1 MFITNYLSVPLL
13 TGIFLVGIVIYALIN
28 AFKSP
33 LRGLPGPWYTHFTH
47 LVLKWQ
53 ILTGNRVHYIHS
65 LHQRYGPVVRVSPA
79 EVDVSDLEAFSK
91 IHKIGSGF
99 LKSAWYDG
107 ITPNREP
114 GIFVMRDLHQHAAR
128 RRLFARAFSV
138 SSLLTNWESD
148 IRQKTEL
155 AVKNIKQKAQS
166 TGADV
171 FKWWTLMA
179 TDVIAHLSFGES
191 FRMLELGK
199 QTPYIDAIQSSL
211 LMSALRAELS
221 WIYPL
226 LKRLPFQG
234 LKRLLNA
241 DSIVFEHGSIAVR
254 NMQSAGDGL
263 SKANLFS
270 QMLAESGS
278 QEKTSLSTSSVQAE
292 ASNLIVA
299 GSDTTAV
306 TLTYL
311 IWAVLKQPQLQA
323 ELEREISELSD
334 ELTFDELKGAPL
346 LNSVIEET
354 LRLYGAAPG
363 ALPRVVPGKGLDVC
377 GHYIPPGTVVST
389 QAFTLHRNE
398 NIFEDAERFNGHR
411 FTDKSTLTA
420 AQKAAFSPFGAGSR
434 ICIGLHLAWME
445 LRLGAALFF
454 RECRGATLSPE
465 MTDEMMEMEN
475 RFLIAPKGHKCIA
488 RFSLASPCKP
498 ASTTTVLAA
507 TTTTAVEAS
516 TTSAI
521 SEDSTTTAAGDST
534 IVTLSEGTTTT
545 ALSDLST
552 TLTLS
557 EGSTTTALGEES
569 TALTEDT
576 TTTAITAEPTTTT
589 FEGTTTTDAETT
601 TTTEALEG
609 TQLSAVFAD
618 NTVKDTYL
626 DQWGS
631 TFSVP
636 QEGGPTSKAR
646 FQLEPETNRLFT
658 YLVDG
663 TKGYLYTVIP
673 GGPNNAFQFDTPD
686 NIAVFPDD
694 YHYVK
699 CIPDA
704 ENVLSCASEYGP
716 TPIVWYWK
724 ESVSRFYGNIDPA
737 YHNNP
742 IVHFKLE

>member
-1 MFITNYLSVPLL
+1 MYIANYLSIPLL
-13 TGIFLVGIVIYALIN
+13 VGAFLAGIVLYALVN

-47 LVLKWQ
+47 LVLKYQ
-53 ILTGNRVHYIHS
+53 ILAGNRVHYIHA
-65 LHQRYGPVVRVSPA
+65 LHQRYGPVVRVSPG
-79 EVDVSDLEAFSK
+79 EVAVSDLEAFSK

-99 LKSAWYDG
+99 LKSAWYDAV
-107 ITPNREP
+107 TPDREP
-114 GIFVMRDLHQHAAR
+114 GIFVMRDPHQHAAR

-138 SSLLTNWESD
+138 SSLLANWESE

-155 AVKNIKQKAQS
+155 AVNNIKRDAQS

-199 QTPYIDAIQSSL
+199 QTSYIDAIQSAL
-211 LMSALRAELS
+211 LMSGIRAELS

-226 LKRLPFQG
+226 LQRLPFQG
-234 LKRLLNA
+234 LKKLLNA
-241 DSIVFEHGSIAVR
+241 DNVVLEHGSIAVR

-270 QMLAESGS
+270 QMLAESDS
-278 QEKTSLSTSSVQAE
+278 QEKTSLSTSSVQQE

-334 ELTFDELKGAPL
+334 ELTFDELKSAPL

-398 NIFEDAERFNGHR
+398 NIFEDAQRFNGHR
-411 FTDKSTLTA
+411 FMDKSTLTA
-420 AQKAAFSPFGAGSR
+420 AQKAAFSPFGAGAR

-454 RECRGATLSPE
+454 RECCGATLSPE

-475 RFLIAPKGHKCIA
+475 RFLIAPKGHKCI
-488 RFSLASPCKP
+488 
-498 ASTTTVLAA
+498 
-507 TTTTAVEAS
+507 
-516 TTSAI
+516 
-521 SEDSTTTAAGDST
+521 
-534 IVTLSEGTTTT
+534 
-545 ALSDLST
+545 
-552 TLTLS
+552 
-557 EGSTTTALGEES
+557 
-569 TALTEDT
+569 
-576 TTTAITAEPTTTT
+576 
-589 FEGTTTTDAETT
+589 
-601 TTTEALEG
+601 
-609 TQLSAVFAD
+609 
-618 NTVKDTYL
+618 VK
-626 DQWGS
+626 
-631 TFSVP
+631 V
-636 QEGGPTSKAR
+636 
-646 FQLEPETNRLFT
+646 
-658 YLVDG
+658 
-663 TKGYLYTVIP
+663 
-673 GGPNNAFQFDTPD
+673 
-686 NIAVFPDD
+686 
-694 YHYVK
+694 
-699 CIPDA
+699 
-704 ENVLSCASEYGP
+704 
-716 TPIVWYWK
+716 
-724 ESVSRFYGNIDPA
+724 
-737 YHNNP
+737 
-742 IVHFKLE
+742 